1 MAEAVVAWARF
12 LLSCCIHGPCSPH
25 MGAESRYRRVWQ
37 SIDSALSPIEF
48 ALSEAAQQVLMRDA
62 APSMSRGFTI
72 PFRRTYCTV
81 LSNGFVAVMVSIHC
95 CLFACDDESQ
105 HSLRWPP
112 CITLTSRVSRKR
124 LQELLQFTDLG
135 RGRWCLSCRTELA
148 RCHPLSAPGLGP
160 NAQEQFL
167 A

>member
-37 SIDSALSPIEF
+37 SIDSPPSPIQF
-48 ALSEAAQQVLMRDA
+48 ALSVEAQQVLVRDA

-72 PFRRTYCTV
+72 PFRWTNCLV
-81 LSNGFVAVMVSIHC
+81 LSNGFVAVMVSIRRS
-95 CLFACDDESQ
+95 LFACDDESQ

-112 CITLTSRVSRKR
+112 FITLTSHVSRKR
-124 LQELLQFTDLG
+124 LQELLRFTDLS
-135 RGRWCLSCRTELA
+135 RGRCCLSCRTA
-148 RCHPLSAPGLGP
+148 FGRCRPLSEPRIGRI
-160 NAQEQFL
+160 AQEPSP